1 MRAIAASAL
10 VIACFTASAQTIDE
24 RAAAAGWTATHDPLC
39 ATATSNSPMTP
50 FYWEIGDED
59 ATHARSGFAGIGAP
73 GNGDPMAIASASKWV
88 YAAYVAEK
96 FGGSLSAYDIR
107 FLTMPS
113 GYVGMGENQCN
124 PSVSTGPQTVDQCL
138 AKATNGTYFP
148 ALDGYWIYN
157 SGHFE
162 NHAVHAGTGG
172 SGNVLDLGAY
182 DENDLGL
189 EFTSTLHHLFLFA
202 QPLLA
207 GGMVTTPAQY
217 AAFLRDI
224 LGGDLQM
231 AGMLGA
237 NKRCTNDVDG
247 SCPTTK
253 PPAINMNPV
262 PDEIFWDY
270 SLGHWVES
278 NIDHPSASNGDG
290 SFSSAGSRG
299 FYPWIDAGTQWYG
312 IIARSANRAG
322 YDEGWNSYLCGAQIR
337 LAWVAASSP

>member
-1 MRAIAASAL
+1 MRTIAASAL

-107 FLTMPS
+107 FLTMSS

-148 ALDGYWIYN
+148 PWMA
-157 SGHFE
+157 
-162 NHAVHAGTGG
+162 TG
-172 SGNVLDLGAY
+172 
-182 DENDLGL
+182 
-189 EFTSTLHHLFLFA
+189 STTQA
-202 QPLLA
+202 ISRTMPC
-207 GGMVTTPAQY
+207 TPAR
-217 AAFLRDI
+217 AAPATCSTWVR
-224 LGGDLQM
+224 
-231 AGMLGA
+231 
-237 NKRCTNDVDG
+237 
-247 SCPTTK
+247 TTK
-253 PPAINMNPV
+253 TT
-262 PDEIFWDY
+262 
-270 SLGHWVES
+270 S
-278 NIDHPSASNGDG
+278 
-290 SFSSAGSRG
+290 
-299 FYPWIDAGTQWYG
+299 
-312 IIARSANRAG
+312 
-322 YDEGWNSYLCGAQIR
+322 GWNSPR
-337 LAWVAASSP
+337 HFTTSSCSRSRCLRVGW

>member
-1 MRAIAASAL
+1 MRTIAASAL

-24 RAAAAGWTATHDPLC
+24 RAAAGWTATHDPLC

-107 FLTMPS
+107 FLTMSS

-148 ALDGYWIYN
+148 ALDGSWIYN

-207 GGMVTTPAQY
+207 GGMVTTPARY

-224 LGGDLQM
+224 LRNDLQIS
-231 AGMLGA
+231 GLLGTNA
-237 NKRCTNDVDG
+237 RCTNNSDPLHP
-247 SCPTTK
+247 CPTTI
-253 PPAINMNPV
+253 ASNGNPV
-262 PDEIFWDY
+262 HSELYWNY

-278 NIDHPSASNGDG
+278 DPDHPDAENGDG
-290 SFSSAGSRG
+290 SFSGGGSRG
-299 FYPWIDAGTQWYG
+299 FYPWVDSSKQWYG
-312 IIARSANRAG
+312 IVARDAQRSLVE
-322 YDEGWNSYLCGAQIR
+322 EGWNSYRCGARIR
-337 LAWVAASSP
+337 LAWITASHP